1 MQMQTIRR
9 RRDERGTALVIALMA
24 TLLLSALGMAVIMV
38 SQTETMITANFNHAQ
53 EALYAADAGIER
65 AVQDVLL
72 APRWDDVLGGTSTSG
87 WIDGTTSPTL
97 PDGTSLNLT
106 SETARLQSE
115 TDGLDLWGAND
126 PIWRLYAYGPITGLL
141 PTDTINSLNYV
152 VVWIGDDP
160 SEIDNNPSADT
171 NGVMTL
177 HAEAFGPQGS
187 KKVIE
192 VTVARTT
199 ATEIER
205 GYIAQRGQEEMN
217 QRARKAAVQTPG
229 KAVTEMRMNVSTG
242 GMVVQ

>member
-115 TDGLDLWGAND
+115 TDTADLWGAND